1 MKQQRGSVVKAMDLH
16 PANLGSTPAGAYM
29 CHRWQHERHPAKIVP
44 MRQQRSYLGTS
55 VPW

>member
-29 CHRWQHERHPAKIVP
+29 CHWWQHERHPAKIVP